1 VVGEVRLADPST
13 GFVFDAPVL
22 LLGGLAAIASV
33 LALGI
38 WPAIR
43 TAKSTRPGATAPM
56 TRPSRIVSFLVGAGA
71 PPSALIGVRH
81 ALERGRGRNAVPVGS
96 ALLGA
101 VLAVTALCAT
111 AVFGASLTHLTSTPT
126 LYGQPYDE
134 WFSVNQTGYST
145 QNLQMLSSLEHARG
159 IADITAGLVG
169 NPTIDGVAESG
180 IAGQSLRGP
189 MLATAT
195 SGHLPQGP
203 DEVAFGA
210 TTLHQLGVRIGSLV
224 RVRVA
229 AAADKKPGM
238 FRVVGTVVF
247 SPGLTTGGLGDG
259 AVFTLPG
266 MLSLAGRCPAGP
278 HQQACVI
285 KSVIAAGGAF
295 LVRAVPGRQGH
306 IALTRLNREYPSDVN
321 FPTPP
326 TNLVN
331 FGQAVNFPLIFGAI
345 LVLFGAATLLHVLVV
360 SVTRR
365 RREVGLLKALGFVR
379 RQVAL
384 CVSWQTTTVALV
396 GIVIG
401 VPAGVAVGRAVW
413 GLFAHSLGVLAVTE
427 VTAWVIVAVAAATI
441 VVANVLAIG
450 PAIVAARSPSASLLR
465 SE

>member
-1 VVGEVRLADPST
+1 LADPST

-22 LLGGLAAIASV
+22 LLGGLTAIV
-33 LALGI
+33 LVLVLGI

-43 TAKSTRPGATAPM
+43 TAASTRPSHTDP
-56 TRPSRIVSFLVGAGA
+56 TLRPSRIVALLVGAGA

-81 ALERGRGRNAVPVGS
+81 ALERGRGRNAIPVGS

-111 AVFGASLTHLTSTPT
+111 AVFGASLTHLTSTPS
-126 LYGQPYDE
+126 LYGQPFDE

-145 QNLQMLSSLEHARG
+145 QNLQMLSSLERSRG
-159 IADITAGLVG
+159 LADITAGLVG

-189 MLATAT
+189 LLATAT
-195 SGHLPQGP
+195 SGHLPRRP
-203 DEVAFGA
+203 DEVALGA
-210 TTLHQLGVRIGSLV
+210 TTLHQLGVHVGSLV

-229 AAADKKPGM
+229 AAADKKPGT

-266 MLSLAGRCPAGP
+266 LLALAGRCPASP
-278 HQQACVI
+278 HQQACVV

-295 LVRAVPGRQGH
+295 LVRAVPGSQGH
-306 IALTRLNREYPSDVN
+306 IALARLNREYPSDVN
-321 FPTPP
+321 FPAPP

-401 VPAGVAVGRAVW
+401 VPAGIAVGRAVW
-413 GLFAHSLGVLAVTE
+413 GLFAHSLGVLSVTE
-427 VTAWVIVAVAAATI
+427 VTAWVIVAVAAAT
-441 VVANVLAIG
+441 VDVANVLAIG
-450 PAIVAARSPSASLLR
+450 PAIVAARSRPASLLR